1 MSDPVVRPAE
11 PADEPGTLFPLA
23 LLSML
28 VGVAS
33 GLIGALFRLS
43 LERADGWRNVL
54 LAWAHGW
61 DLAGLVLVIAIC
73 AAAAGLAA
81 WLVRRW
87 APLASGSGIP
97 HVECVLNDLL
107 PPVPFRLIPVKF
119 IGGVLAIGSGLALG
133 REGPSVQ
140 MGASVAHLVGK
151 LFRRKW
157 VDCRVLMAAGAGSG
171 LATAFNAPIAGSV
184 FVLEELLRRFDI
196 RTTIAIFGASAGAIW
211 ISRLLLGSEPD
222 FLVGELPYGGFV
234 SLPFYLALGALAGG
248 LGIVYNRTLLL
259 AVTSVERLHRCPAEL
274 FAAVVG
280 GLVGL
285 LAWFVPGIVGGGDA
299 LSQRALE
306 GTGTLMTLSLV
317 FLLRFGLGQISYAA
331 RTPGGLFA
339 PMMVLG
345 AQSGLIFGMVCS
357 KWLPTV
363 IPEPR
368 TFALVGMAAFFA
380 AVVRAPVTGIILVTE
395 MTGNSTLLLPMLA
408 ACFAAMTVPTLVGN
422 VPVYDSLREL
432 TLRSQKSRP
441 SQVSEQKIKSG

>member
-1 MSDPVVRPAE
+1 MNDPVVRRAE

-33 GLIGALFRLS
+33 GLIGALFRLA
-43 LERADGWRNVL
+43 LEHADGWRNSFL
-54 LAWAHGW
+54 LWAHGW
-61 DLAGLVLVIAIC
+61 DTAGLILVIAVC
-73 AAAAGLAA
+73 AVATGLAA

-119 IGGVLAIGSGLALG
+119 VGGVLAMGSGLALG

-140 MGASVAHLVGK
+140 MGASVAHLVAK

-234 SLPFYLALGALAGG
+234 SLPFYLVLGTLAGG
-248 LGIVYNRTLLL
+248 LGIVYNQTLLL
-259 AVTSVERLHRCPAEL
+259 AVATVERLHRCPAEL

-285 LAWFVPGIVGGGDA
+285 LAWFVPGVVGGGDA
-299 LSQRALE
+299 LSQRALD
-306 GTGTLMTLSLV
+306 GTGALMTLSLV

-345 AQSGLIFGMVCS
+345 AQSGLIFGIVCS
-357 KWLPTV
+357 RWLPTV

-408 ACFAAMTVPTLVGN
+408 SCFAAMTVPTLVGN
-422 VPVYDSLREL
+422 VPVYDSLRQL
-432 TLRSQKSRP
+432 TLRSQKTI
-441 SQVSEQKIKSG
+441 QVQMREEKPK